1 MADYKKIL
9 VAEDELTNSILLKRL
24 LSKAGYSVVVAHN
37 GSDALKHIE
46 REQFDA
52 LLTDWMMPE
61 MDGIEL
67 IRRVRQKTIPVPL
80 IIMITALVSEGA
92 RSYALESGADDYIAK
107 PIDVEEL
114 LSRVRDGL
122 NKTEQSLPVGI
133 SGMENVTRETE
144 ILPPFPAVVI
154 ATSTGGPP
162 TLIEIFRKIPED
174 INASFFIVQHGPPW
188 MLETFSQRLQRDT
201 KLKVSLAVNDIIAE
215 TGNIYIAPGD
225 KHMRVEPGSLK
236 IVLDD
241 GPKEN
246 FVRPAAD
253 PLFRSAAD
261 SFGSYCIAVVL
272 TGLGRDGA
280 QGAAQIASHK
290 GKVLVQDPDTA
301 VAPSMPRTVIES
313 GITYNLHTLLE
324 MSDAIVTGVNELS
337 SVLNK
342 MNHSNI

>member
-1 MADYKKIL
+1 MAELKKIL

-37 GSDALKHIE
+37 GADALKHLE

-67 IRRVRQKTIPVPL
+67 IRRIRQKIKPVPL

-114 LSRVRDGL
+114 LTRVKDGL
-122 NKTEQSLPVGI
+122 SKTEQMVPEIQAGLEQIAQS
-133 SGMENVTRETE
+133 TE
-144 ILPPFPAVVI
+144 IIPRFTGVVI

-162 TLIEIFRKIPED
+162 TLIELFKTVPED
-174 INASFFIVQHGPPW
+174 IRASFFIVQHGPPW
-188 MLETFSQRLQRDT
+188 MLETFSQRLQRET
-201 KLKVSLAVNDIIAE
+201 KLKVSLASNDTLAE
-215 TGNIYIAPGD
+215 LGNIYIAPGD
-225 KHMRVEPGSLK
+225 KHMRIEPGSLK
-236 IVLDD
+236 LILDD

-261 SFGSYCIAVVL
+261 SFGSFCAAVVL

-280 QGAAQIASHK
+280 QGAAQIASVK
-290 GKVLVQDPDTA
+290 GRIIVQDPETA

-313 GITYNLHTLLE
+313 GIEHIVCPLADIGKLLTE
-324 MSDAIVTGVNELS
+324 TVDTMADRLAKL
-337 SVLNK
+337 K
-342 MNHSNI
+342 APQQ